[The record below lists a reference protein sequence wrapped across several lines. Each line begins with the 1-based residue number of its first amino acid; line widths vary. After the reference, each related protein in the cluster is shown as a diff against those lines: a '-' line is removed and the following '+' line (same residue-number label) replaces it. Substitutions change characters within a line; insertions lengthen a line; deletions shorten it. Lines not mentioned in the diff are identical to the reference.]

1 MRLAALLAV
10 CALALPAAAL
20 AHGDAA
26 SHYLETE
33 SLYPSF
39 ANRPSEAVELRLLGL
54 LQASAR
60 AGYPLKVALVGATDD
75 VPENPGMLRT
85 PQRYAE
91 YVHGV
96 LADSP
101 APLLVV
107 SPYGLGVAG
116 ARGIRLGP
124 APTAGDGD
132 ALATAAM
139 VAVRRIARAG
149 GHPLPAEVAPAAVV
163 VSSSEGDA
171 GGLGRGWLSLAIF
184 VAVLAA
190 AVLSRPFRRR
200 RCRS

>member
-39 ANRPSEAVELRLLGL
+39 TNRPSQAVELRLLGL

-60 AGYPLKVALVGATDD
+60 AGHPIKVALVGATDD

>member
-1 MRLAALLAV
+1 MRLAALIAV
-10 CALALPAAAL
+10 CALALPATAL

-39 ANRPSEAVELRLLGL
+39 ANRPSQAVELQLLGL

-60 AGYPLKVALVGATDD
+60 DGYPIKVALVGAADD
-75 VPENPGMLRT
+75 VPENPGLLRT

-91 YVHGV
+91 YVNGV
-96 LADSP
+96 LPDP
-101 APLLVV
+101 RAPLLVV
-107 SPYGLGVAG
+107 SPYGFGLAG
-116 ARGIRLGP
+116 ARGVRLGP
-124 APTAGDGD
+124 APTAADGD

-139 VAVRRIARAG
+139 GAVRRIARAG
-149 GHPLPAEVAPAAVV
+149 GHPLPAEVAPAAVL
-163 VSSSEGDA
+163 VSSSDGGA

-190 AVLSRPFRRR
+190 ALLSRPFRRR

>member
-26 SHYLETE
+26 SHYLETG

-39 ANRPSEAVELRLLGL
+39 ANRPSQAVELRLLGL